1 MRQVGGRVN
10 GCAQCRRSRESHYTE
25 PAAEPH
31 LSCMGRSS
39 GGGSLAKWRV
49 RWHRSWA
56 VSGGRAADPFSCC
69 GAAAGPAAAGGGP
82 CGLASAL
89 AVVCCC
95 CSGGLCCCRDASAF
109 ASNKARASRSHS
121 SSPSSSQDILAAT
134 LPERFY
140 IAYLATTRLVVVKR
154 GQRTF
159 NRGLGAT
166 STPVKCPA
174 GAIGRRR

>member
-1 MRQVGGRVN
+1 MRRTH
-10 GCAQCRRSRESHYTE
+10 S
-25 PAAEPH
+25 
-31 LSCMGRSS
+31 
-39 GGGSLAKWRV
+39 
-49 RWHRSWA
+49 
-56 VSGGRAADPFSCC
+56 
-69 GAAAGPAAAGGGP
+69 AAAARLQ
-82 CGLASAL
+82 GLLRRGEA
-89 AVVCCC
+89 
-95 CSGGLCCCRDASAF
+95 RDASAF